1 MRGQVIATFSRR
13 MRVRLDSGETIEA
26 RIRGKRLRPVCG
38 DFVALEPIS
47 GESDWLIVGLE
58 DRRNA
63 LTRPN
68 RRGDTEV
75 LAANLD
81 RLVVVAAG
89 TPVADWFI
97 VDRYLCAAELMSVDA
112 MIVYNKADLLGADAD
127 RTEIDAIVADYRRI
141 GYPVLFT
148 SAESLQGI
156 DELGRELE
164 SGTSILV
171 GQSGVGK
178 SSLVNRLLEDTV
190 QKTAALSTKH
200 REGRHTTVNSVML
213 TLRSGGRV
221 IDSPGVRDY
230 APAIA
235 APGDVAEGF
244 PEIKRLSHHCRFKD
258 CRHLREPDCAVRA
271 GVGEAVSERR
281 YASYR
286 RLLNLARKLS

>member
-1 MRGQVIATFSRR
+1 
-13 MRVRLDSGETIEA
+13 MRVRLDNDEAVEA

-38 DFVALEPIS
+38 DMVTLAPLA
-47 GESDWLIVGLE
+47 GESDWLISAIE

-89 TPVADWFI
+89 TPTADWFI
-97 VDRYLCAAELMSVDA
+97 VDRYLSAAELMQVEA
-112 MIVYNKADLLGADAD
+112 VVVYNKVDLLAPDAD
-127 RTEIDAIVADYRRI
+127 RSELDAVVADYRRI
-141 GYPVLFT
+141 GYPVVLT
-148 SAESLQGI
+148 SAESMQGI
-156 DELGRELE
+156 AELE
-164 SGTSILV
+164 RALTAGTSILV

-178 SSLVNRLLEDTV
+178 SSLVNRLLDDTV

-230 APAIA
+230 APAVA
-235 APGDVAEGF
+235 SLGDVADGF
-244 PEIKRLSHHCRFKD
+244 REIRELSRDCRFKD
-258 CRHLREPDCAVRA
+258 CRHVQEPGCAVRA
-271 GVGEAVSERR
+271 GVGSAVSERR
-281 YASYR
+281 YTSYR
-286 RLLNLARKLS
+286 RSLNLARSA

>member
-1 MRGQVIATFSRR
+1 
-13 MRVRLDSGETIEA
+13 MRVRLADGEAVEA

-38 DFVALEPIS
+38 DFVALEPIA
-47 GESDWLIVGLE
+47 GESDWLISAIE

-81 RLVVVAAG
+81 RLVVVAAA
-89 TPVADWFI
+89 TPAADWFV
-97 VDRYLCAAELMSVDA
+97 VDRYLCAAELMPVSAVV
-112 MIVYNKADLLGADAD
+112 VYNKVDLPEPDAD
-127 RTEIDAIVADYRRI
+127 RSELDAVVADYRRI

-148 SAESLQGI
+148 SAESLDGVAKLGH
-156 DELGRELE
+156 ELA

-178 SSLVNRLLEDTV
+178 SSLVNRLLDETV
-190 QKTAALSTKH
+190 RKTAALSTKH

-235 APGDVAEGF
+235 AAGDVAAGF
-244 PEIKRLSHHCRFKD
+244 PEIRRLGCDCRFKD
-258 CRHLREPDCAVRA
+258 CRHLREPDCAVRT
-271 GVGEAVSERR
+271 GVDQHAVSERR

-286 RLLNLARKLS
+286 RLLNLAQKQS

>member
-1 MRGQVIATFSRR
+1 MRGQVIATYSRR
-13 MRVRLDSGETIEA
+13 MRVRLADGSAAEA

-47 GESDWLIVGLE
+47 GESDWLISTIE
-58 DRRNA
+58 ERRNA

-81 RLVVVAAG
+81 RLVVVAAA
-89 TPVADWFI
+89 TPAADWFV
-97 VDRYLCAAELMSVDA
+97 VDRYLSAAELMPVPA
-112 MIVYNKADLLGADAD
+112 TIVYNKVDLLEPDAD
-127 RTEIDAIVADYRRI
+127 RSDLDAVVADYRRI
-141 GYPVLFT
+141 GYPVLFA
-148 SAESLQGI
+148 SAESMQGI
-156 DELGRELE
+156 AELERELG

-178 SSLVNRLLEDTV
+178 SSLVNRLLDETV

-235 APGDVAEGF
+235 APGEVAEGF
-244 PEIKRLSHHCRFKD
+244 LEIRRLGHDCRFKD
-258 CRHLREPDCAVRA
+258 CRHVREPNCAVRS
-271 GVGEAVSERR
+271 GVERGAVSDRR

-286 RLLNLARKLS
+286 RLLNLARKA